1 MKILIWY
8 CFIIVILCHNIFGR
22 SLTQMIGTALNA
34 DARYS
39 QLFNEESSKSM
50 ISDRPN
56 RRPPP
61 ADYFDT
67 GRPPFL
73 NRIPP
78 QNVRPYPPPG
88 LYPGPPRYP
97 PPGFYPRPPGFLGGG
112 PPYPYPGQYPSRYP
126 EQNSII
132 QALSSISRHD
142 DLRCVP
148 RLLCEVSSGTRPSSS
163 GYYQPPGYYQQQQ
176 QQSTIPF
183 LTKDALVTW
192 VK

>member
-1 MKILIWY
+1 
-8 CFIIVILCHNIFGR
+8 
-22 SLTQMIGTALNA
+22 MIGTALNA

-39 QLFNEESSKSM
+39 KLLSDSYDGTPTSM

-56 RRPPP
+56 RPVA

-78 QNVRPYPPPG
+78 QNFRPYPPSAYLQNGGGGDRP
-88 LYPGPPRYP
+88 YP
-97 PPGFYPRPPGFLGGG
+97 PPGFYPGPSGFLGGQ
-112 PPYPYPGQYPSRYP
+112 PPYPYPGQYPNRYP
-126 EQNSII
+126 EQNSIL

-148 RLLCEVSSGTRPSSS
+148 RLLCEVSSGTRP

-176 QQSTIPF
+176 QQSSIPF
-183 LTKDALVTW
+183 LTKDALIT
-192 VK
+192 